1 MTVIIAGAG
10 IGGLSLGL
18 SLHQLGIHFHIVEA
32 VSHVKPLG
40 VGINLQPHATRE
52 LFELGLEKKL
62 DDIGLR
68 TEEVAY
74 FSTQGQLIWSEPR
87 GLEAGYR
94 WPQYSIHRGELQF
107 LLYRELLARCG
118 PEVIT
123 TGAAVTGWREDAL
136 GVVVQLENR
145 KTRDRLEDLHGLVL
159 IGADGINSTVR
170 SALYP
175 DEGGAKWRGTMMWRG
190 VTRAGAF
197 LSGRSMAMAGTA
209 DRKFVCYPIQDLGG
223 GEQRINWIADLAL
236 PKDYAWDKQD
246 WNREGHLHDFAPQF
260 ADWNFDWLDIP
271 ALIEAAEGIW
281 EYPMV
286 DRDPLPRWSH
296 GRVTLLGDAAH
307 AMYPIG
313 SNGATQAIIDARV
326 LARELRRGQGA
337 AALAAYDADRREA
350 VNRLVMLNR
359 GDGPDKVL
367 DEVAARA
374 PDGFADIADVMSAR
388 ELTEIAQSYK
398 AVAGFDVEQLNARA
412 PLIAPE
418 GTRGT
423 ESR

>member
-18 SLHQLGIHFHIVEA
+18 SLHQLGIHFHIFEA

-40 VGINLQPHATRE
+40 VGINLQPHAVRE
-52 LFELGLEKKL
+52 LFELGLEKQL
-62 DDIGLR
+62 DGIGLR

-87 GLEAGYR
+87 GMEAGYN

-118 PEVIT
+118 ESVIT
-123 TGAAVTGWREDAL
+123 TGAALKSWHEDAH
-136 GVVVQLENR
+136 GVVVALEDR
-145 KTRDRLEDLHGLVL
+145 KTGKALEDFHGMAL

-170 SALYP
+170 STLYP
-175 DEGGAKWRGTMMWRG
+175 GEGPAKWRGTMMWRG
-190 VTRAGAF
+190 VTRMTGF

-209 DRKFVCYPIQDLGG
+209 DRKFVCYPIQDLGN

-236 PKDYAWDKQD
+236 PPEYAWDKQD
-246 WNREGHLHDFAPQF
+246 WNREGHLHDFLPQF
-260 ADWNFDWLDIP
+260 DDWQFDWLDIP
-271 ALIEAAEGIW
+271 ALINAAEGVW

-286 DRDPLPRWSH
+286 DRDPLPQWSF

-326 LARELRRGQGA
+326 LARELHAGQGPE
-337 AALAAYDADRREA
+337 ALAAYDADRREG
-350 VNRLVMLNR
+350 VNKLVTLNR

-374 PDGFADIADVMSAR
+374 PNGFADISDVMTQT
-388 ELTEIAQSYK
+388 ELTKIAQAYK
-398 AVAGFDVEQLNARA
+398 AVAGFDVDMLNAR
-412 PLIAPE
+412 PSLIDPK
-418 GTRGT
+418 TIKRT
-423 ESR
+423 

>member
-1 MTVIIAGAG
+1 MTVIIAGGG

-40 VGINLQPHATRE
+40 VGINLQPHAVRE
-52 LFELGLEKKL
+52 LFELGLENKL
-62 DDIGLR
+62 DGIGLR

-74 FSTQGQLIWSEPR
+74 FSSQGQLIWSEPR
-87 GLEAGYR
+87 GMEAGYR

-123 TGAAVTGWREDAL
+123 TGAALTGWQEDAL

-145 KTRDRLEDLHGLVL
+145 KTRDKLEDLHGQVL

-170 SALYP
+170 GMLFP

-190 VTRAGAF
+190 VTRAPAF

-209 DRKFVCYPIQDLGG
+209 DRKFVCYPIQDLTG
-223 GEQRINWIADLAL
+223 GEQRINWIADLRL
-236 PKDYAWDKQD
+236 PPDYEWDKQD
-246 WNREGHLHDFAPQF
+246 WNREGHLHDFAPEF
-260 ADWNFDWLDIP
+260 ADWQFDWLDIP
-271 ALIEAAEGIW
+271 ALINAAEGIW

-326 LARELRRGQGA
+326 LARELRRGQGE

-359 GDGPDKVL
+359 SEGPDKVL

-374 PDGFADIADVMSAR
+374 PEGFTDIADVMSVR

-398 AVAGFDVEQLNARA
+398 AVAGFDVDQLNARA
-412 PLIAPE
+412 PSIEPK
-418 GTRGT
+418 T
-423 ESR
+423 

>member
-40 VGINLQPHATRE
+40 VGINLQPHAVRE
-52 LFELGLEKKL
+52 LFDLGLEKQL

-74 FSTQGQLIWSEPR
+74 FSAQGQLIWSEPR
-87 GLEAGYR
+87 GMEAGYH

-118 PEVIT
+118 PQVIT
-123 TGAAVTGWREDAL
+123 TGAALTGWQEDAL

-145 KTRDRLEDLHGLVL
+145 KTREKLEDLHGLVL

-170 SALYP
+170 ATLYP

-190 VTRAGAF
+190 VTRAQGF

-209 DRKFVCYPIQDLGG
+209 DRKFVCYPIQDLGEG

-236 PKDYAWDKQD
+236 PPDYAWDKQD

-260 ADWNFDWLDIP
+260 ADWHFDWLDIP
-271 ALIEAAEGIW
+271 ALIEAAESIW

-296 GRVTLLGDAAH
+296 GRATLLGDAAH

-326 LARELRRGQGA
+326 LARELNRGQGE

-374 PDGFADIADVMSAR
+374 PDGFTDISNVMGAR
-388 ELTEIAQSYK
+388 ELTEIAQGYK
-398 AVAGFDVEQLNARA
+398 AVAGFDVEALNARA
-412 PLIAPE
+412 PLIE
-418 GTRGT
+418 LKT
-423 ESR
+423 